1 MFMEDPN
8 NEGTNITFFINELY
22 MIKERLENIILELEK
37 IERR

>member
-1 MFMEDPN
+1 MENPN

-22 MIKERLENIILELEK
+22 KIKESLENIIIELEK